1 MKTNNKTALLLI
13 AASLLISTVP
23 FSRTAAGSDPKVDS
37 AVKASSVS
45 ISTKYMG
52 EVDNHVIIR
61 IAVTQ
66 LKAQNSTLKIY
77 DATGELLYEE
87 TIKSLADSKIIKVSP
102 EELKS
107 LRIVYSNTS
116 QSTSKL
122 LVINTVSENKY
133 DISEIAKL

>member
-1 MKTNNKTALLLI
+1 MKANNKAALLLV
-13 AASLLISTVP
+13 AAALIGNVP
-23 FSRTAAGSDPKVDS
+23 FSKAIAGNSPKTDS
-37 AVKASSVS
+37 AVKAATVS

-52 EVDNHVIIR
+52 EVENHVIIR

-66 LKAQNSTLKIY
+66 QKPQASFLKIY

-102 EELKS
+102 AELKT
-107 LRIVYSNTS
+107 LRITYTNNT

-122 LVINTVSENKY
+122 LVISAVTENKY
-133 DISEIAKL
+133 DVTEIAKL